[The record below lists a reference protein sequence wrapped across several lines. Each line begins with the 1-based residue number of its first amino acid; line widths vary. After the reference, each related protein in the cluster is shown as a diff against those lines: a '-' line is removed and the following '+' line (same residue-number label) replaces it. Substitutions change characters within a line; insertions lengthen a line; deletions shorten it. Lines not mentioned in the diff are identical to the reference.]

1 MNPFMHSFSAVAMLA
16 AAAVAAHAAD
26 IQTMPI
32 DEPVDVN
39 GVALACTGIGD
50 EAREDPRWKEYAVR
64 LEFANRDAQYLSDVD
79 VAVQDANGEVLFE
92 VRCDSPWLLA
102 KLPPAKYT
110 VTGTFEQIVK
120 TATFTAPKTGQ
131 SRIVVRFP
139 EVAGD
144 Q

>member
-1 MNPFMHSFSAVAMLA
+1 MNPLTRSLIAAVALA
-16 AAAVAAHAAD
+16 AAATAAHAAG
-26 IQTMPI
+26 IQSLPI
-32 DEPVDVN
+32 DEPIDVN
-39 GVALACTGIGD
+39 GVGLACTGIGD
-50 EAREDPRWKEYAVR
+50 EAREDPRWKDYSVR

-79 VAVQDANGEVLFE
+79 VAVQDVNGEVLFE
-92 VRCDSPWLLA
+92 VRCASPWLLA
-102 KLPPAKYT
+102 KLPPGKYT
-110 VTGTFEQIVK
+110 VTGTFEKIVK